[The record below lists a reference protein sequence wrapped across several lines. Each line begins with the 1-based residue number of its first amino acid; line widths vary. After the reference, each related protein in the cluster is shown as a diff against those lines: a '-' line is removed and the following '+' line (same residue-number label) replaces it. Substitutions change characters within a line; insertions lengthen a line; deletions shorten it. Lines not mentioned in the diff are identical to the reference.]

1 MKLRVVSEVPP
12 GTWTTLRLVCKDQ
25 RAKLVPP
32 PSDGEFSGEPGAL
45 LTDRSS
51 STVYAGLGERGKLD
65 DSAVRRATGSA
76 ALALR
81 KRAQRKVLLI
91 LEERP
96 EHVGG
101 AVEGFALGAYRF
113 ETFRPKKTQPIAELV
128 VLVAK
133 EDLVSAKKAAARAL
147 LLADAANA
155 ARDIANTPGN
165 LLYPETLAKA
175 AQAIAAQCG
184 LKCRVLD
191 EKALKLGKFGGLL
204 AVGGGSSRGP
214 RLIELV
220 HAGGPKGEAPLVLV
234 GKAITFDTGG
244 ISIKP
249 AANMEEMIFDKCG
262 GTAVLGAMQ
271 AIAKLGL
278 RRNVVGI
285 LAAAEN
291 MPSGTAYR
299 PGDIVTMHNQVHVEI
314 VNTDA
319 EGRMVLGDALSW
331 ARSEHK
337 AASIINLA
345 TLTGA
350 CGVALGD
357 SAAGLWS
364 NDDAFKAEVLRAAQ
378 ESGERVWPMPLFPEH
393 TERIRSEVAQIK
405 NSGGRLGGACTAA
418 AFLKV
423 FAGDTPWV
431 HLDIAYTAH
440 CSKDSHGLAAGAT
453 GFGVR
458 TLVQLASAGKAQIA

>member
-1 MKLRVVSEVPP
+1 MKLRIVSESPA
-12 GTWTTLRLVCKDQ
+12 GSWTTLRLICKEE

-32 PSDGEFSGEPGAL
+32 PTDGEFSGEVGAL
-45 LTDRSS
+45 LCERAAATL
-51 STVYAGLGERGKLD
+51 YAGLGESAKLD
-65 DSAVRRATGSA
+65 DAVIRQSAGTA

-81 KRAQRKVLLI
+81 KRGQRKVLLV
-91 LEERP
+91 LK
-96 EHVGG
+96 EHPKHVAS
-101 AVEGFALGAYRF
+101 AVEGFVLGAYRF
-113 ETFRPKKTQPIAELV
+113 ETFRPKKTEPLIELV

-133 EDLVSAKKAAARAL
+133 EDLVAAKKAAARSL
-147 LLADAANA
+147 ILAEASNA
-155 ARDIANTPGN
+155 ARDLANSPGN
-165 LLYPETLAKA
+165 LLYPKTLAAAAKA
-175 AQAIAAQCG
+175 LAAQCG

-191 EKALKLGKFGGLL
+191 EKELTLRKFGGLL

-214 RLIELV
+214 RLIELI
-220 HAGGPKGEAPLVLV
+220 HAGGPKGQAPLVLV

-249 AANMEEMIFDKCG
+249 AGNMEEMIFDMCG
-262 GTAVLGAMQ
+262 GAAVLGAMQ
-271 AIAKLGL
+271 AIARLGV

-299 PGDIVTMHNQVHVEI
+299 PGDIVTMHNKVNVEI

-337 AASIINLA
+337 AARLINLA

-350 CGVALGD
+350 CGIALGD

-364 NDDAFKAEVLRAAQ
+364 NDDAFQADVVRAAV
-378 ESGERVWPMPLFPEH
+378 ESGERVWPMPIFPEH
-393 TERIRSEVAQIK
+393 IERIRSDVAQIK

-418 AFLKV
+418 AFLNV
-423 FAGDTPWV
+423 FAGETPWV

-440 CSKDSHGLAAGAT
+440 CSSDRHGLASGAT

-458 TLVQLASAGKAQIA
+458 TLVRLASGG